1 MLPPCVPRD
10 RTAFSGLEM
19 TSNLPSRLRVL
30 NSQTIYSGKVVQL
43 KVDRVAEPGGVRAT
57 REVVCHPGSVAVLP
71 RLADGRVVM
80 VRQYRY
86 PTRQWLWELVAGS
99 LEPGESSR
107 EGARREL
114 LEETGYRART
124 VKLLFDFYSSP
135 GFLSERMFL
144 VEARGLSLAK
154 AQPEIDERIQVGRF
168 TRAQLLKMLR
178 RRQIRDA
185 KTLVAIYWLLSSD
198 KPSH

>member
-1 MLPPCVPRD
+1 
-10 RTAFSGLEM
+10 
-19 TSNLPSRLRVL
+19 VL
-30 NSQTIYSGKVVQL
+30 SSQTIYSGKVVQL
-43 KVDRVAEPGGVRAT
+43 KLDRVAEPGGVLAT
-57 REVVCHPGSVAVLP
+57 REVVCHPGSVVVLP
-71 RLADGRVVM
+71 HLPDGRVVM

-86 PTRQWLWELVAGS
+86 PTRQWLWELVAGGM
-99 LEPGESSR
+99 EPEESPR
-107 EGARREL
+107 EGACREL

-124 VKLLFDFYSSP
+124 FKLLFDFYPSP

-144 VEARGLSLAK
+144 VEARGLTLAK

-178 RRQIRDA
+178 RKQIRDA
-185 KTLVAIYWLLSSD
+185 KTLVAIFWLLSSD